1 RRPSADGAAA
11 AADVQLRTS
20 RATSAAVV
28 LPERTGGADLLSG
41 PAAHA
46 DVLGTRRAF
55 EYCECGA
62 PHQFGGGRGG
72 GRIFER
78 DEADPQPRTGRTE
91 CQLDAVE
98 QALPKPG
105 ASRPAGPWRHNSELC
120 SADPPHRVRE
130 TG

>member
-1 RRPSADGAAA
+1 MRHR
-11 AADVQLRTS
+11 VTS
-20 RATSAAVV
+20 RAARLWMERLPRLTYNSARPVRQ
-28 LPERTGGADLLSG
+28 LRG

-46 DVLGTRRAF
+46 NVLGTRRAF
-55 EYCECGA
+55 EYSECGA

-78 DEADPQPRTGRTE
+78 DEADPQPRTGHTE

-120 SADPPHRVRE
+120 RADPPHRVRE
-130 TG
+130 TAP